1 VLTTAR
7 SQWNTSFGAPQIQ
20 SSPPSVAAQTSS
32 LNVGSAGGVDATGL
46 QDMHG
51 QLRTGSQMP
60 PPHYPSAPP
69 VQTFVTPAMWQE
81 SVASVYEGGLKRAWD
96 YDAHMPVKRH

>member
-1 VLTTAR
+1 MPL

-20 SSPPSVAAQTSS
+20 SSPPAVAAQTSS
-32 LNVGSAGGVDATGL
+32 LNVGSAGGAVDAAGL
-46 QDMHG
+46 QDMH

-60 PPHYPSAPP
+60 PAPQYPPAAAP